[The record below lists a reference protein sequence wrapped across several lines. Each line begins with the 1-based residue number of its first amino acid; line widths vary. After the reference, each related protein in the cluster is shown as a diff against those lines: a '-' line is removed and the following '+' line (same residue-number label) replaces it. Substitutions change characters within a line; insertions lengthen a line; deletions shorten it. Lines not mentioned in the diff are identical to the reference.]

1 MTDEPEIAKASQR
14 EPCHEK
20 CRRLLHRPALQA
32 PGQKHGVNIGEAR
45 KPCCTKMLAR
55 FFLGMERRCPNS
67 TTTQRE
73 GTKPP
78 TAAAQRRCSSPAPL
92 PPFPYSWAAW
102 FTDLLVFVGSRQR
115 WVAALARGRARG
127 VCVRFA
133 PSSAAFSPEPRPSS
147 TSPLRGWTRSAMVG
161 VVWAIALV

>member
-14 EPCHEK
+14 EPCHET

-45 KPCCTKMLAR
+45 MPCCTKMLAR
-55 FFLGMERRCPNS
+55 FFIGMGRRFPNS
-67 TTTQRE
+67 TTTRRG

-78 TAAAQRRCSSPAPL
+78 TAAAQRRCSWPVPL
-92 PPFPYSWAAW
+92 PPFPCLWAAW
-102 FTDLLVFVGSRQR
+102 FTDLLVFVCSRQR
-115 WVAALARGRARG
+115 RVAALARGRARG

-133 PSSAAFSPEPRPSS
+133 PSTAAFSPEPRLSS
-147 TSPLRGWTRSAMVG
+147 TSPLRGWTRSAIVG
-161 VVWAIALV
+161 VVRAIALV